1 MGNTYKMETSHF
13 MSNLSS
19 HFSNASTGSLKLQ
32 QLDYNVYKVLSA
44 QRFGNTSN
52 VSYNADAKDKL
63 CGPVY
68 KGAYQICNT
77 AQ

>member
-1 MGNTYKMETSHF
+1 MNI

-32 QLDYNVYKVLSA
+32 QLDYNVSKVLSA
-44 QRFGNTSN
+44 QRFGNASN
-52 VSYNADAKDKL
+52 VSYNADTKDKL
-63 CGPVY
+63 CDRVY